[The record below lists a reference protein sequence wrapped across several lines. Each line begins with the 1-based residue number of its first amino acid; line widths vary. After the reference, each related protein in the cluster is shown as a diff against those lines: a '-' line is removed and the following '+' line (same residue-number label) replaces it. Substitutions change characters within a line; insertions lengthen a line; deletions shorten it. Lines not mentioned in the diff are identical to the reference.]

1 LTPEEM
7 TMREKLQDS
16 LAYPPRLMD
25 LDRSA
30 AYVGFGRTKFMELV
44 AQGKMPQP
52 IDVDGNPR
60 WDRHELDAA
69 VDDLKDRRRDPVKRS
84 RSNLEDRLAEQEGRV

>member
-1 LTPEEM
+1 
-7 TMREKLQDS
+7 MREKLQDT

-25 LDRSA
+25 VERAA
-30 AYVGFGRTKFMELV
+30 AYVGFGRTKFLELV
-44 AQGKMPQP
+44 DRGKMPQP

-60 WDRHELDAA
+60 WDRFDLDAA

-84 RSNLEDRLAEQEGRV
+84 RMSLEERVSKQEAEGRA

>member
-1 LTPEEM
+1 
-7 TMREKLQDS
+7 MRERLQDS

-25 LDRSA
+25 LERAA

-44 AQGKMPQP
+44 DQRKMPP
-52 IDVDGNPR
+52 PVDVDGNAR
-60 WDRHELDAA
+60 WDRLDLDAT

-84 RSNLEDRLAEQEGRV
+84 RMNLEERLSKQEAGGRA